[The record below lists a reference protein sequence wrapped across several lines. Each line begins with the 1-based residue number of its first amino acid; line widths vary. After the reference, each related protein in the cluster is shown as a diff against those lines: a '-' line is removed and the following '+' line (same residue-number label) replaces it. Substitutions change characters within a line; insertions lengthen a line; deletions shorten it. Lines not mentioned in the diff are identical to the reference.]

1 MSGNWADFPASR
13 SDFAGLAYGILL
25 CRGCVDAPGF
35 ALHVARIPGRHPA
48 GVKERAKI
56 VMTDTEPGTEPEQ
69 PAVPAKVRSKSASD
83 SASYAII
90 ETGGKQ
96 YRVAVGDT
104 LSVEKLSVEPGSG
117 ITFDRVLMVG
127 GDGSARVG
135 TPLVTG
141 ATVQAEV
148 AEQYRGP
155 KIVVFRYKPKKRYRR
170 RTGHRQSLT
179 RVAITAINA

>member
-1 MSGNWADFPASR
+1 
-13 SDFAGLAYGILL
+13 
-25 CRGCVDAPGF
+25 
-35 ALHVARIPGRHPA
+35 
-48 GVKERAKI
+48 VKERAKI
-56 VMTDTEPGTEPEQ
+56 VMTDTGPNTEPEQ
-69 PAVPAKVRSKSASD
+69 PPVPARTRSD
-83 SASYAII
+83 SGSGSAPYAII

-104 LSVEKLSVEPGSG
+104 LSIEKLPVGPGAD

-127 GDGSARVG
+127 GDGSPKVG
-135 TPLVTG
+135 TPLLAG
-141 ATVQAEV
+141 ATVQAQV

-155 KIVVFRYKPKKRYRR
+155 KIVVFKYKPKKRYRR

>member
-1 MSGNWADFPASR
+1 
-13 SDFAGLAYGILL
+13 
-25 CRGCVDAPGF
+25 
-35 ALHVARIPGRHPA
+35 
-48 GVKERAKI
+48 
-56 VMTDTEPGTEPEQ
+56 MTDTEPGTEPEHS
-69 PAVPAKVRSKSASD
+69 PPRAKARSKSASG

-104 LSVEKLSVEPGSG
+104 LSIEKLPVEPGSG

-135 TPLVTG
+135 TPLVAG
-141 ATVQAEV
+141 ATVQAQVE
-148 AEQYRGP
+148 EQYRGP
-155 KIVVFRYKPKKRYRR
+155 KIVVFKYKPKKRYRR

>member
-1 MSGNWADFPASR
+1 
-13 SDFAGLAYGILL
+13 LQ
-25 CRGCVDAPGF
+25 
-35 ALHVARIPGRHPA
+35 VARFPGRHPA

-56 VMTDTEPGTEPEQ
+56 VMTDTEPGAEPEQ
-69 PAVPAKVRSKSASD
+69 PPVRAKARSKSASS

-104 LSVEKLSVEPGSG
+104 LSIEKL
-117 ITFDRVLMVG
+117 
-127 GDGSARVG
+127 
-135 TPLVTG
+135 PLLAG
-141 ATVQAEV
+141 ATVQAQVEQ
-148 AEQYRGP
+148 QYRGP
-155 KIVVFRYKPKKRYRR
+155 KIVVFKYKPKKRYRR

>member
-1 MSGNWADFPASR
+1 MAETGSNTESALPGAAAESPAEPV
-13 SDFAGLAYGILL
+13 AGSTA
-25 CRGCVDAPGF
+25 
-35 ALHVARIPGRHPA
+35 
-48 GVKERAKI
+48 
-56 VMTDTEPGTEPEQ
+56 
-69 PAVPAKVRSKSASD
+69 
-83 SASYAII
+83 YAII

-104 LSVEKLSVEPGSG
+104 LSVEKLPVEPGSG

-127 GDGSARVG
+127 GDGSTKVG
-135 TPLVTG
+135 TPLVPG

-155 KIVVFRYKPKKRYRR
+155 KIVVFKYRPKKRYRR